1 MKRLKKTY
9 SLTVKRG
16 IYQAVIYF
24 PQPDGKRK
32 AKWISLGIREDEKG
46 ALKRAKEKFEQ
57 IRQEYD
63 GVESADPLTTPFSDY
78 LLKWIEGLRGH
89 RSNTT
94 VD

>member
-9 SLTVKRG
+9 SLAVKRG

-63 GVESADPLTTPFSDY
+63 GIESADPLTTPFSAY
-78 LLKWIEGLRGH
+78 LLEWIKDRRGQ
-89 RSNTT
+89 RSD
-94 VD
+94 VV

>member
-32 AKWISLGIREDEKG
+32 AILHGGPQNTNS
-46 ALKRAKEKFEQ
+46 AAHLK
-57 IRQEYD
+57 
-63 GVESADPLTTPFSDY
+63 PLDFLCMVQDAY
-78 LLKWIEGLRGH
+78 LLC
-89 RSNTT
+89 T
-94 VD
+94 